1 MEGKAAAIIRLDLN
15 NLKFSSVAFSY
26 YGREN
31 VGMKRKEKSGASV
44 TCACEGPTN
53 GHVCGALPELRAV
66 ST

>member
-1 MEGKAAAIIRLDLN
+1 MEGKAAAIIRLDLS

-31 VGMKRKEKSGASV
+31 AGMKRKEKSGTSV

-53 GHVCGALPELRAV
+53 GHAWGALTELRAV